1 MTFRNPVM
9 AGGAKP
15 RIVIV
20 TYAIAVVFLVV
31 GVLGFVLGVTTNY
44 DSMAFAG
51 HESGALLFGVFAV
64 SVLHNLVHL
73 VFAADGG
80 WGSGVFGRRR
90 CRLSAAVDLW
100 AGDRQGQRRQRCSG
114 QHRRRLAALWT
125 GCRHGHA
132 RRVAGQDHRPAGSGR
147 LTRPDVLAA
156 RGGHDDRRSNNA
168 GRLSG

>member
-31 GVLGFVLGVTTNY
+31 GVLGFVPGVTTNY

-73 VFAADGG
+73 VFAAAGLVMARTADGARVFLVG
-80 WGSGVFGRRR
+80 GGVVYLLLWIYGLVIGQGSGANVVPVNTADDRLHCGLGVGMVTLGVLLGRT
-90 CRLSAAVDLW
+90 
-100 AGDRQGQRRQRCSG
+100 
-114 QHRRRLAALWT
+114 T
-125 GCRHGHA
+125 G
-132 RRVAGQDHRPAGSGR
+132 RPAPVG
-147 LTRPDVLAA
+147 
-156 RGGHDDRRSNNA
+156 
-168 GRLSG
+168 